1 VEIWQ
6 ILAQGTSVGFIS
18 KCGDGRIQLTKTFLL
33 TSASPRS
40 GELNTRV
47 KLLYHTD
54 VAVLKKALGEKGIT
68 FDADAMMDHVVYMF
82 EIEDCS
88 RVTTHQLVRH
98 RAVSYDQESQRFSAA
113 TREGVVTPRSI
124 QSNEAAL
131 KAYDEALK
139 AVYSAYERMIASG
152 IPKEDARFVL
162 PSAIKTK
169 LVMTLNARSLMHLV
183 WQRTALQAQWEIRE
197 LAMTLHSLAREATP
211 ELWGRIIER

>member
-1 VEIWQ
+1 M
-6 ILAQGTSVGFIS
+6 
-18 KCGDGRIQLTKTFLL
+18 
-33 TSASPRS
+33 
-40 GELNTRV
+40 RV

-54 VAVLKKALGEKGIT
+54 LGAIKGVLAREGVQFDPEAL
-68 FDADAMMDHVVYMF
+68 MDHVVYMF

-113 TREGVVTPRSI
+113 TKEGTVTPPSV
-124 QSNEAAL
+124 QANEAGY

-139 AVYSAYERMIASG
+139 AVYSAYEKMVAAG
-152 IPKEDARFVL
+152 VPKEDARYIL

-197 LAMTLHSLAREATP
+197 LAAALYRLAQEATP
-211 ELWGRIIER
+211 ELWTKIIER

>member
-1 VEIWQ
+1 M
-6 ILAQGTSVGFIS
+6 
-18 KCGDGRIQLTKTFLL
+18 
-33 TSASPRS
+33 
-40 GELNTRV
+40 RV

-54 VAVLKKALGEKGIT
+54 LGAIKRVLSQKGVP
-68 FDADAMMDHVVYMF
+68 FDPDAMMDHVVYMF

-113 TREGVVTPRSI
+113 TREGVVTPPSV
-124 QSNEAAL
+124 QSNEVGFR
-131 KAYDEALK
+131 AYDESLK
-139 AVYSAYERMIASG
+139 VVYSAYEKMVAAG
-152 IPKEDARFVL
+152 VPKEDARYIL

-197 LAMTLHSLAREATP
+197 LASTLHRLAQESTP
-211 ELWGRIIER
+211 ELWTKIIER

>member
-1 VEIWQ
+1 M
-6 ILAQGTSVGFIS
+6 
-18 KCGDGRIQLTKTFLL
+18 
-33 TSASPRS
+33 
-40 GELNTRV
+40 RV

-54 VAVLKKALGEKGIT
+54 LEALKRVYASRGLPPDPEALL
-68 FDADAMMDHVVYMF
+68 DHVVYMF

-113 TREGVVTPRSI
+113 TREGAVTPPSI
-124 QSNEAAL
+124 QSNEGAY

-139 AVYSAYERMIASG
+139 AVYSSYEKMVAAG
-152 IPKEDARFVL
+152 VPKEDARYIL

-169 LVMTLNARSLMHLV
+169 LVMTLNARSLMHMV

-197 LAMTLHSLAREATP
+197 LANSLHELAREATP
-211 ELWGRIIER
+211 ELWAKIIER

>member
-1 VEIWQ
+1 M
-6 ILAQGTSVGFIS
+6 
-18 KCGDGRIQLTKTFLL
+18 
-33 TSASPRS
+33 
-40 GELNTRV
+40 RV

-54 VAVLKKALGEKGIT
+54 LDAIKHVLAQKGVL

-98 RAVSYDQESQRFSAA
+98 RAASYDQESQRFSAA
-113 TREGVVTPRSI
+113 TREGVVTPPSI
-124 QSNEAAL
+124 QSNEAGC
-131 KAYDEALK
+131 KAYYEALK
-139 AVYSAYERMIASG
+139 TIYSTYEQMVAAG
-152 IPKEDARFVL
+152 VPKEDARYIL

-197 LAMTLHSLAREATP
+197 LATTLHRLAQEATP
-211 ELWGRIIER
+211 ELWTKIVER

>member
-1 VEIWQ
+1 M
-6 ILAQGTSVGFIS
+6 
-18 KCGDGRIQLTKTFLL
+18 
-33 TSASPRS
+33 
-40 GELNTRV
+40 RV

-54 VAVLKKALGEKGIT
+54 LDAIKRVLARKGVT
-68 FDADAMMDHVVYMF
+68 FDPEAMMDHVFYMF

-113 TREGVVTPRSI
+113 TREGVVTPPSVA
-124 QSNEAAL
+124 SNENAY

-139 AVYSAYERMIASG
+139 AVYSAYERMVAAG
-152 IPKEDARFVL
+152 VPKEDARYIL

-183 WQRTALQAQWEIRE
+183 WQRTALQAQLEIRE
-197 LAMTLHSLAREATP
+197 LAMTLHSLAQESTP
-211 ELWGRIIER
+211 ELWTRIIER

>member
-1 VEIWQ
+1 M
-6 ILAQGTSVGFIS
+6 
-18 KCGDGRIQLTKTFLL
+18 
-33 TSASPRS
+33 
-40 GELNTRV
+40 RV

-54 VAVLKKALGEKGIT
+54 LDALKRIFAQKGVPFDPQAV
-68 FDADAMMDHVVYMF
+68 MDHVFYMF

-113 TREGVVTPRSI
+113 TREGVVVPPSV
-124 QSNEAAL
+124 QSNEAAY

-139 AVYSAYERMIASG
+139 TVYSAFEKMVAAG
-152 IPKEDARFVL
+152 VPKEDARYIL

-169 LVMTLNARSLMHLV
+169 LVMTLSARSLMHLV

-197 LAMTLHSLAREATP
+197 LAKTMHNLAQGATP
-211 ELWGRIIER
+211 ELWAKIIEG